1 MTISYARVR
10 TERASEYLVRFS
22 KAWQRTVTNLVF
34 NDRLARINFP
44 HASCELNAGDG
55 FLDITL
61 TTNSEDYAALLEDI
75 VAERLDSLA
84 RDEELKYQWTL
95 E

>member
-10 TERASEYLVRFS
+10 TEKASEYLVRFS
-22 KAWQRTVTNLVF
+22 KGWQRTIPNLVF
-34 NDRLARINFP
+34 NDRLARIDFP
-44 HASCELNAGDG
+44 NARCELNAGDG

-61 TTNSEDYAALLEDI
+61 RTNSDQYAALLEDI

-84 RDEELKYQWTL
+84 RNEQLKYQWTMQ
-95 E
+95 

>member
-1 MTISYARVR
+1 MTVSYARVR
-10 TERASEYLVRFS
+10 TEKASEYLVRFS
-22 KAWQRTVTNLVF
+22 KGWRRTVPDIVF
-34 NDRLARINFP
+34 NDRLATLHFP
-44 HASCELNAGDG
+44 YASCELSAGDG

-61 TTNSEDYAALLEDI
+61 TANSKQYAALLEDV

-95 E
+95 Q

>member
-10 TERASEYLVRFS
+10 TEKASEYLVRFS
-22 KAWQRTVTNLVF
+22 KGWQRTIPNLVF
-34 NDRLARINFP
+34 NDVLARIDFP
-44 HASCELNAGDG
+44 NASCELNAGDG

-61 TTNSEDYAALLEDI
+61 RTNSDQYAALLEDI

-84 RDEELKYQWTL
+84 RNEQLKYQWTMQ
-95 E
+95 